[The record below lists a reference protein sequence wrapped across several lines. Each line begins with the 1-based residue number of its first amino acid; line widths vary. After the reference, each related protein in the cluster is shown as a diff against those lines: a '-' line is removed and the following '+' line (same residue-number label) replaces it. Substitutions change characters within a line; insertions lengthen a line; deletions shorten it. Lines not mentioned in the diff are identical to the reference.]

1 MKTKLFL
8 LFFALAGVTTIYAAA
23 DQIVEEIIARVNDAI
38 ITRSDLKHEKEQL
51 AQNEQQEGADAARVA
66 DDQKNLLRDLVDQR
80 LLLDKANELGV
91 NVDNEVVRQ
100 LDDMRKKMGL
110 ATMEELEKAAEQ
122 QGISFAD
129 YRQSIKEK
137 LLTQAIIEHEVGTKV
152 STGTPDEIKQFYDAH
167 QKELTREEQV
177 RLSEILISPN
187 PEAVRQAEQQAQAAQ
202 AAQGKNGE
210 QQQLQ
215 PPPPPEPT
223 PEQLAAAEKKAQEV
237 GAELKKGAKFDDVA
251 KKVSDG
257 PTGKDRGGDLGY
269 FKRGV
274 LAKEL
279 EDKTFAMKAG
289 DVSEPVLTKQ
299 GYVILK
305 VTEHVN
311 GGVPPLKEV
320 EPQIREAI
328 YTKNVQP
335 VLREYL
341 TKLREEAYIDI
352 KPGYIDTGASP
363 NQTRP
368 VIATGPA
375 TKGGNDKPGK
385 KKKLGIF

>member
-1 MKTKLFL
+1 MKSKLFL
-8 LFFALAGVTTIYAAA
+8 IFALCGVTSLCFAV
-23 DQIVEEIIARVNDAI
+23 DQVVEEIIARVNDAI
-38 ITRSDLKHEKEQL
+38 ITRSDLQHEKEQL
-51 AQNEQQEGADAARVA
+51 LQNDQQEGADSARVSE
-66 DDQKNLLRDLVDQR
+66 DEKNLLRDLIDQR

-91 NVDNEVVRQ
+91 NVDNEVIRQ

-110 ATMEELEKAAEQ
+110 GSMEELEKAAEQ

-129 YRQSIKEK
+129 YKQNIKEK
-137 LLTQAIIEHEVGTKV
+137 LLTQAIIEHEVGQKV
-152 STGTPDEIKQFYDAH
+152 STGTPEEIKQFYDAH

-187 PEAVRQAEQQAQAAQ
+187 PEALRQAEQQAEQAAQ
-202 AAQGKNGE
+202 NKKGD
-210 QQQLQ
+210 QQVQ

-223 PEQLAAAEKKAQEV
+223 QEEIAAAEKKAQTVE
-237 GAELKKGAKFDDVA
+237 AELKGGAKFDELA

-257 PTGKDRGGDLGY
+257 PTAKNGGDLGY

-289 DVSEPVLTKQ
+289 DISEPILTKQ

-305 VTEHVN
+305 VSEHVK
-311 GGVPPLKEV
+311 GGVPPLKDV
-320 EPQIREAI
+320 EPQIKDAI
-328 YTKNVQP
+328 YTKNIQP
-335 VLREYL
+335 LLREYL

-352 KPGYIDTGASP
+352 KPGYIDSGASP
-363 NQTRP
+363 NETKP
-368 VIATGPA
+368 VIATGPG
-375 TKGGNDKPGK
+375 TKGGSAKPGK